1 MEENK
6 VIIVDDHKMFRS
18 GLRFLLNNIPNI
30 SVIGEASNGK
40 EFLEMAGKETIDIA
54 LMDINMP
61 EMNGIEATRI
71 AMKEYPHLKVIVLSM
86 HGEEEYYDQMLDAGV
101 KGFLLKNSDA
111 DELIAAIEAVIAG
124 KSYFSQELLVNILDQ
139 KRLQKLRTNTVK
151 LSSRELEVLK
161 LICDGYSNAEI
172 AEQLFISHRTVDRHR
187 ANLLSKTGCKNSTSL
202 VMYAV
207 KNKIVEIE

>member
-1 MEENK
+1 MKEHK

-18 GLRFLLNNIPNI
+18 GLRFLLNNVPNI
-30 SVIGEASNGK
+30 EVIGEASNGL
-40 EFLEMAGKETIDIA
+40 EFLEIAALEQIDIA

-61 EMNGIEATRI
+61 EMNGIDATKQ
-71 AMKEYPHLKVIVLSM
+71 AMEKYPDMKVIVLSM

-111 DELIAAIEAVIAG
+111 DELISALEAVIEG
-124 KSYFSQELLVNILDQ
+124 RSFFSQELLVNILDQ
-139 KRLQKLRTNTVK
+139 KRLQKLRKEAVK
-151 LSSRELEVLK
+151 LSQRELEVLR
-161 LICDGYSNAEI
+161 LICDGFSNAEI
-172 AEQLFISHRTVDRHR
+172 AEQLFISQRTVDRHR

-207 KNKIVEIE
+207 KNKIVDIE

>member
-18 GLRFLLNNIPNI
+18 GLRFLLSNIPNVT
-30 SVIGEASNGK
+30 VIGEASNGK
-40 EFLEMAGKETIDIA
+40 EFLDMAENETIDIA

-61 EMNGIEATRI
+61 EMNGIDATRI
-71 AMKEYPHLKVIVLSM
+71 AMEKYPNLKVIVLSM

-124 KSYFSQELLVNILDQ
+124 KSYFSQELLVDILDQ
-139 KRLQKLRTNTVK
+139 KRLQKLRTDAVK
-151 LSSRELEVLK
+151 LSTRELEVLK
-161 LICDGYSNAEI
+161 LICDGFSNAEI

-207 KNKIVEIE
+207 KNKIVEID

>member
-1 MEENK
+1 MKEYN

-18 GLRFLLNNIPNI
+18 GLRFLLNNVPNI
-30 SVIGEASNGK
+30 KVIGEASNGT
-40 EFLEMAGKETIDIA
+40 EFLQIAEKEPIDIA

-61 EMNGIEATRI
+61 EMNGIEATKI
-71 AMKEYPHLKVIVLSM
+71 AMEKFSDLKVIVLSM

-101 KGFLLKNSDA
+101 KGFLLKNSGA
-111 DELIAAIEAVIAG
+111 DELIQALEAVMAG

-139 KRLQKLRTNTVK
+139 KRQQELNTNAVK
-151 LSSRELEVLK
+151 LSNRELEVLK

-172 AEQLFISHRTVDRHR
+172 AEALFISQRTVDRHR
-187 ANLLSKTGCKNSTSL
+187 SNLLSKTACKNSTSL

-207 KNKIVEIE
+207 KNRIIEIE

>member
-1 MEENK
+1 MKEHK

-18 GLRFLLNNIPNI
+18 GLRFLLNNVPNI
-30 SVIGEASNGK
+30 EVIGEASNGL
-40 EFLEMAGKETIDIA
+40 EFLEMAALEQIDIA

-61 EMNGIEATRI
+61 EMNGIDATKQ
-71 AMKEYPHLKVIVLSM
+71 AMEKYPDMKVIVLSM

-111 DELIAAIEAVIAG
+111 DELISALEAVIEG
-124 KSYFSQELLVNILDQ
+124 RSFFSQELLVNILDQ
-139 KRLQKLRTNTVK
+139 KRLQKLRKEAVK
-151 LSSRELEVLK
+151 LSQRELEVLR
-161 LICDGYSNAEI
+161 LICDGFSNAEI
-172 AEQLFISHRTVDRHR
+172 AEQLFISQRTVDRHR

-207 KNKIVEIE
+207 KNKIVDIE

>member
-1 MEENK
+1 MTEYK
-6 VIIVDDHKMFRS
+6 IMIVDDHKMFRS
-18 GLRFLLNNIPNI
+18 GLRFLLNNVPKIEI
-30 SVIGEASNGK
+30 VGEASNGK
-40 EFLEMAGKETIDIA
+40 EFLEMAENTQIDIV

-61 EMNGIEATRI
+61 EMNGIEATRE
-71 AMKEYPHLKVIVLSM
+71 ALKRYPDMKVIVLSM

-111 DELIAAIEAVIAG
+111 DELISALEAVMAG
-124 KSYFSQELLVNILDQ
+124 KSYFSQELLVDILDQ
-139 KRLQKLRTNTVK
+139 KRLQKLKIETVK
-151 LSSRELEVLK
+151 LSQRELEVLK

-172 AEQLFISHRTVDRHR
+172 AEELFISQRTVDRHR
-187 ANLLSKTGCKNSTSL
+187 SNLLSKTSCKNSTSL

>member
-1 MEENK
+1 MEDNK

-18 GLRFLLNNIPNI
+18 GLRFLLSNIPNI
-30 SVIGEASNGK
+30 QVIDEASNGK
-40 EFLEMAGKETIDIA
+40 EFLEMAENEPIDIA

-71 AMKEYPHLKVIVLSM
+71 AMEKYPDLKVIVLSM

-124 KSYFSQELLVNILDQ
+124 KSYFSQELLVDILDQ
-139 KRLQKLRTNTVK
+139 KRLQKLRTDAVK
-151 LSSRELEVLK
+151 LSTRELEVLK
-161 LICDGYSNAEI
+161 LICDGFSNAEI

-207 KNKIVEIE
+207 KNKIVEID

>member
-1 MEENK
+1 MKEYNL
-6 VIIVDDHKMFRS
+6 IIVDDHKMFRS
-18 GLRFLLNNIPNI
+18 GLQFLLSNIPNI
-30 SVIGEASNGK
+30 KVIGEASNGL
-40 EFLEMAGKETIDIA
+40 EFMEIAENEPIDIA

-61 EMNGIEATRI
+61 EMNGIEATKL
-71 AMKEYPHLKVIVLSM
+71 AMEKYPNMKVIVLSM

-111 DELIAAIEAVIAG
+111 DELIAALEAVIAG
-124 KSYFSQELLVNILDQ
+124 KSYFSQELLVDILDQ
-139 KRLQKLRTNTVK
+139 KRLQKLRTDIVK
-151 LSSRELEVLK
+151 LSQRELEVLK

-207 KNKIVEIE
+207 KNKIIEID

>member
-1 MEENK
+1 MEEKK

-18 GLRFLLNNIPNI
+18 GLRFLLSNVPNI
-30 SVIGEASNGK
+30 KVIGEASNGK
-40 EFLEMAGKETIDIA
+40 EFLDMAEKEHIDIA

-61 EMNGIEATRI
+61 EMNGIDATKI
-71 AMKEYPHLKVIVLSM
+71 AKEKYPNVKVIVLSM

-111 DELIAAIEAVIAG
+111 DELIAAIEAVISG
-124 KSYFSQELLVNILDQ
+124 KSYFSQELLVDILDQ
-139 KRLQKLRTNTVK
+139 KRLQKLRNDTVK
-151 LSSRELEVLK
+151 LSQRELEVLK
-161 LICDGYSNAEI
+161 LICDGYSNAQI

-187 ANLLSKTGCKNSTSL
+187 SNLLSKTGCKNSTSL

-207 KNKIVEIE
+207 KNKIVEIQ

>member
-18 GLRFLLNNIPNI
+18 GLRFLLSNIPNI
-30 SVIGEASNGK
+30 TVIGEASNGK
-40 EFLEMAGKETIDIA
+40 EFLEMAENETIDIA

-61 EMNGIEATRI
+61 EMNGIDATRI
-71 AMKEYPHLKVIVLSM
+71 AMEKYPDLKVIVLSM

-124 KSYFSQELLVNILDQ
+124 KSYFSQELLVDILDQ
-139 KRLQKLRTNTVK
+139 KRLQKLRTDAVK
-151 LSSRELEVLK
+151 LSTRELEVLK
-161 LICDGYSNAEI
+161 LICDGFSNAEI

>member
-1 MEENK
+1 MEESK

-40 EFLEMAGKETIDIA
+40 EFLEMAEKQSIDIA

-61 EMNGIEATRI
+61 EMNGIEATKI
-71 AMKEYPHLKVIVLSM
+71 AMEKYPMLKVIVLSM

-111 DELIAAIEAVIAG
+111 DELIAAIEAVKAG
-124 KSYFSQELLVNILDQ
+124 KSYFSQELLVDILDQ
-139 KRLQKLRTNTVK
+139 KRLQKLKTDAVK
-151 LSSRELEVLK
+151 LSQRELEVLK
-161 LICDGYSNAEI
+161 LICEGFSNSEI

-207 KNKIVEIE
+207 KNKIIDVD

>member
-18 GLRFLLNNIPNI
+18 GLRFLLSNIPNI
-30 SVIGEASNGK
+30 TVIGEASNGK
-40 EFLEMAGKETIDIA
+40 EFLDMAENETIDIA

-61 EMNGIEATRI
+61 EMNGIDATRI
-71 AMKEYPHLKVIVLSM
+71 AMEKYPNLKVIVLSM

-124 KSYFSQELLVNILDQ
+124 KSYFSQELLVDILDQ
-139 KRLQKLRTNTVK
+139 KRLQKLRTDAVK
-151 LSSRELEVLK
+151 LSTRELEVLK
-161 LICDGYSNAEI
+161 LICDGFSNAEI

-207 KNKIVEIE
+207 KNKIVEID

>member
-18 GLRFLLNNIPNI
+18 GLRFLLSNIPNI
-30 SVIGEASNGK
+30 TVIGEASNGK
-40 EFLEMAGKETIDIA
+40 EFLKMAENETIDIA

-71 AMKEYPHLKVIVLSM
+71 AMEKYPDLKIIVLSM
-86 HGEEEYYDQMLDAGV
+86 HGEEEYYDQMLEAGV

-111 DELIAAIEAVIAG
+111 DELIAAIEAVLAG

-139 KRLQKLRTNTVK
+139 KRLQKLRTDVVK
-151 LSSRELEVLK
+151 LSTRELEVLK

>member
-1 MEENK
+1 M
-6 VIIVDDHKMFRS
+6 IVDDHKMFRS
-18 GLRFLLNNIPNI
+18 GLRFLLNNVPNI
-30 SVIGEASNGK
+30 TIVGEASNGK
-40 EFLEMAGKETIDIA
+40 EFLEMAENVQIDIA

-61 EMNGIEATRI
+61 EMNGIEATKL
-71 AMKEYPHLKVIVLSM
+71 ALEKYPDLKVIVLSM

-111 DELIAAIEAVIAG
+111 DELISALEAVMAG
-124 KSYFSQELLVNILDQ
+124 KSYFSQELLVDILDK
-139 KRLQKLRTNTVK
+139 KRLQKLRTETVK
-151 LSSRELEVLK
+151 LSQRELEVLK

-172 AEQLFISHRTVDRHR
+172 AEELFISQRTVDRHR
-187 ANLLSKTGCKNSTSL
+187 SNLLSKTGCKNSTSL

>member
-1 MEENK
+1 MSEHK
-6 VIIVDDHKMFRS
+6 IIIVDDHKMFRS
-18 GLRFLLNNIPNI
+18 GLRFLLNNVPKIEI
-30 SVIGEASNGK
+30 VGEASNGK
-40 EFLEMAGKETIDIA
+40 EFLEMAENVHIDIA

-61 EMNGIEATRI
+61 EMNGIEATRE
-71 AMKEYPHLKVIVLSM
+71 ALKKHPDLKVIVLSM

-111 DELIAAIEAVIAG
+111 DELISAIEAVIAG
-124 KSYFSQELLVNILDQ
+124 KSYFSQELLVDILDQ
-139 KRLQKLRTNTVK
+139 KRLQKLKTETVK
-151 LSSRELEVLK
+151 LSQRELEVLK

-172 AEQLFISHRTVDRHR
+172 AEELFISQRTVDRHR
-187 ANLLSKTGCKNSTSL
+187 SNLLSKTACKNSTSL

>member
-1 MEENK
+1 
-6 VIIVDDHKMFRS
+6 MFRS
-18 GLRFLLNNIPNI
+18 GLRFLLDNVPHIEI
-30 SVIGEASNGK
+30 VGEASNGK
-40 EFLEMAGKETIDIA
+40 EFLEIADTVKIDIA

-61 EMNGIEATRI
+61 EMNGIEATRE
-71 AMKEYPHLKVIVLSM
+71 AMKKFPDMKVIVLSM

-111 DELIAAIEAVIAG
+111 NELISALEAVMDG
-124 KSYFSQELLVNILDQ
+124 KSYFSQELLVDILDQ
-139 KRLQKLRTNTVK
+139 KRLHKLRKDAVK
-151 LSSRELEVLK
+151 LSTRELEVLR

-172 AEQLFISHRTVDRHR
+172 AEELFISQRTVDRHR
-187 ANLLSKTGCKNSTSL
+187 SNLLGKTGCKNSTSL

>member
-1 MEENK
+1 MKEYNL
-6 VIIVDDHKMFRS
+6 IIVDDHKMFRS
-18 GLRFLLNNIPNI
+18 GLQFLLSNVPNI
-30 SVIGEASNGK
+30 KVIGEASNGL
-40 EFLEMAGKETIDIA
+40 EFMEIAKNEHIDIA

-61 EMNGIEATRI
+61 KMNGIEATKLAI
-71 AMKEYPHLKVIVLSM
+71 EKYPDMKVIVLSM

-111 DELIAAIEAVIAG
+111 DELIAALEAIIAG
-124 KSYFSQELLVNILDQ
+124 KSYFSQELLVDILDQ
-139 KRLQKLRTNTVK
+139 KRLQKLRTDVVK
-151 LSSRELEVLK
+151 LSQRELEVLK

-207 KNKIVEIE
+207 KNKIIEID